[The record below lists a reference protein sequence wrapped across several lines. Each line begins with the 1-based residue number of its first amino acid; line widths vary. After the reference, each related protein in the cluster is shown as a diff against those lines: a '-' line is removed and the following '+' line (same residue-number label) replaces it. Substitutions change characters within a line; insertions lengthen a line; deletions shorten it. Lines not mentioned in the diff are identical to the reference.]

1 MRHTLLLLAIISLSL
16 SAFACGGTEG
26 TQAAQVC
33 AQVACPAGPAAV
45 MAAGLAA
52 FVVYAQTNLD
62 EMVEFAQWVT
72 TDVVEPLTGINKEML
87 GG

>member
-1 MRHTLLLLAIISLSL
+1 MTVRTSLRVRLAAI
-16 SAFACGGTEG
+16 
-26 TQAAQVC
+26 
-33 AQVACPAGPAAV
+33 
-45 MAAGLAA
+45 MAAGLAV
-52 FVVYAQTNLD
+52 FVVYAQSNLD

>member
-1 MRHTLLLLAIISLSL
+1 MTIRTSLRVRLAAI
-16 SAFACGGTEG
+16 
-26 TQAAQVC
+26 
-33 AQVACPAGPAAV
+33 
-45 MAAGLAA
+45 MAAALAV
-52 FVVYAQTNLD
+52 FVVYAQSNLD

>member
-1 MRHTLLLLAIISLSL
+1 MVVRTSLRVRLA
-16 SAFACGGTEG
+16 
-26 TQAAQVC
+26 AAL
-33 AQVACPAGPAAV
+33 AV
-45 MAAGLAA
+45 GLAA
-52 FVVYAQTNLD
+52 FVVYAQGNLD

>member
-1 MRHTLLLLAIISLSL
+1 MTVRTSLRVRL
-16 SAFACGGTEG
+16 
-26 TQAAQVC
+26 
-33 AQVACPAGPAAV
+33 AAV

-52 FVVYAQTNLD
+52 FVVYAQSNLD

-72 TDVVEPLTGINKEML
+72 TDFVEPLTGINKEML

>member
-1 MRHTLLLLAIISLSL
+1 
-16 SAFACGGTEG
+16 
-26 TQAAQVC
+26 
-33 AQVACPAGPAAV
+33 
-45 MAAGLAA
+45 MAAGLAV
-52 FVVYAQTNLD
+52 FVVYAQSNLD

>member
-1 MRHTLLLLAIISLSL
+1 MTVRTSLRVRLAAI
-16 SAFACGGTEG
+16 
-26 TQAAQVC
+26 
-33 AQVACPAGPAAV
+33 
-45 MAAGLAA
+45 MAAGLAV